1 MNEDGNGSGCAPV
14 FLGVIVVCMIVA
26 FGVFVAVPSIDS
38 WQAGNART
46 AEIEAQARAT
56 VAQIEAQAQ
65 IQVAQEKARRDV
77 LVAQQEA
84 QRDVQLA
91 AMSLAGDAMHG
102 AQNTLYAVLWFVFSL
117 AIATLALLT
126 AALLT
131 VYNESKRRTRTPR
144 WMTQRETGWQP
155 ATEHGQAQ
163 WPKATVTP

>member
-56 VAQIEAQAQ
+56 VAGIEAQAQ

-144 WMTQRETGWQP
+144 WLLQTEDWQP
-155 ATEHGQAQ
+155 AQ
-163 WPKATVTP
+163 WPRSKVTP